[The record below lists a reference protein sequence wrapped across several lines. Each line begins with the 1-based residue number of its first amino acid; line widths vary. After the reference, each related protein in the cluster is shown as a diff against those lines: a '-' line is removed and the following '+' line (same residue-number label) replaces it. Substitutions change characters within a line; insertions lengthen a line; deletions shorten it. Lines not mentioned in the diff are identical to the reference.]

1 MTIRG
6 SLRYV
11 MPVAVLGLS
20 VIGYKFLKS
29 SKPPSD
35 SYRNSIARS
44 SLIPVS
50 QDPATP
56 SDQME
61 KRELSLDQIAGLTKE
76 QVAGL
81 LNRMNATE
89 RAEMGRLV
97 LRNNKL
103 NCSPR

>member
-1 MTIRG
+1 
-6 SLRYV
+6 

-20 VIGYKFLKS
+20 VIGYEFLKS

-35 SYRNSIARS
+35 GYRKSIAKS

-81 LNRMNATE
+81 LTRMNATE
-89 RAEMGRLV
+89 RAEMGRRLV